1 MKPIRILALAALVAA
16 PVFSAATA
24 DDKHPID
31 PRHGGLVSKA
41 SHLEIELVAKTSV
54 VQVYLRDH
62 DKPLKADGGSAKLT
76 LLGKS
81 GKTEAPL
88 PAAGDRFEATGV
100 FNVAAGTK
108 AVVVI
113 NRPGKPPLTA
123 RFILK

>member
-1 MKPIRILALAALVAA
+1 MKSIRLLALAALAA
-16 PVFSAATA
+16 ATVCSAALA
-24 DDKHPID
+24 DDKPTA
-31 PRHGGLVSKA
+31 PQHGGLVSVA
-41 SHLEIELVAKTSV
+41 SHLEIELVAKPTA

-62 DKPLKADGGSAKLT
+62 GKPLKVDGGSAKLT

-88 PAAGDRFEATGV
+88 AAAGDRFEATGA

-123 RFILK
+123 RFTLK

>member
-1 MKPIRILALAALVAA
+1 MKPIGILALAALVAA
-16 PVFSAATA
+16 SICSAAIA
-24 DDKHPID
+24 DDKHAIAAQ
-31 PRHGGLVSKA
+31 HGGLVSEA
-41 SHLEIELVAKTSV
+41 NHLEIELVAKPTA

-62 DKPLKADGGSAKLT
+62 GKPLTAAGGSAKLT

-88 PAAGDRFEATGV
+88 PAAGDRFEATGA

-113 NRPGKPPLTA
+113 TLPGKPPLTA
-123 RFILK
+123 RFTLK

>member
-1 MKPIRILALAALVAA
+1 MKLIRILALAALVAA

-41 SHLEIELVAKTSV
+41 NHLEIELVATAGAM
-54 VQVYLRDH
+54 QVYLRDH
-62 DKPLKADGGSAKLT
+62 GKPVQADGGSAKLT

-81 GKTEAPL
+81 GKTEAQLQP
-88 PAAGDRFEATGV
+88 AGDRFEAAGA
-100 FNVAAGTK
+100 FSVAPGAK

-113 NRPGKPPLTA
+113 TLPGKPPLTA
-123 RFILK
+123 RFTLK

>member
-1 MKPIRILALAALVAA
+1 MKPIRMLALAALVTAS
-16 PVFSAATA
+16 VCSAVMA
-24 DDKHPID
+24 DDKHAIAPQ
-31 PRHGGLVSKA
+31 HGGLVSAA
-41 SHLEIELVAKTSV
+41 SHLEIELVAKASV

-62 DKPLKADGGSAKLT
+62 GKPLKADGGSAKLT

-81 GKTEAPL
+81 GKTEAQLQP
-88 PAAGDRFEATGV
+88 AGDRFEAAGA

-123 RFILK
+123 RFTLK